1 MEVETVAAEI
11 RYSLKVPSLSSYSE
25 GNELFTEFPM
35 SVCGLRS
42 RWGVKIQPFLSSKP
56 NKPHHINSDIG
67 ITLSCLRTNIT
78 NPDIDIYCSVVGR
91 GEEHECK
98 LELVKEEEEDGKA
111 PLRRT
116 WQGVLVPRLTLHVY
130 DLLPR
135 DQLTAILRFVIRTD
149 DVWGNND
156 PLEELSAQIGKLRKG
171 KCPGDVNILTSDG
184 VAISVHSDVL
194 HARSSLLRERILDIP
209 EEITTPKTKKHL
221 QMKENASEIDSE
233 TPLSSFF
240 GSDVS
245 SSGYTSNNSSSTNST
260 SMSDNVSSPNCPK
273 SANVSSPC
281 RAKSVHISS
290 PFHPKSPLRTD
301 RVTSARSGT
310 RVTVAS
316 PGHPRSPSHPTG
328 QRHYDGKGFS
338 SASGDKRPYS
348 PSKFSPSKRP
358 SPKVT
363 QDSPCRR
370 ILQWEDQVPRSRQA
384 SSFPQLSCDSVNSST
399 SSSAFSKSPLKELE
413 LNIQRS
419 PGRGRTVKVNM
430 SASVAEAMLD
440 WIYMGESSDLAQ
452 LAKPLL
458 VAGKRHGV
466 EGLVVACEQHLAATL
481 TPATAPHTLLLAHKY
496 SADSLC
502 SATMKYAVSRAK
514 DVTSQPSWATVASR
528 SPALMTK
535 FSRLLAL
542 HAHPGRKR

>member
-11 RYSLKVPSLSSYSE
+11 KYTLKVPSLSSYSE

-91 GEEHECK
+91 GKEHECK

-116 WQGVLVPRLTLHVY
+116 WQGVLVPRLALHVY
-130 DLLPR
+130 DLLPH

-156 PLEELSAQIGKLRKG
+156 PLEELSAQIAHTA
-171 KCPGDVNILTSDG
+171 PSQSTFP
-184 VAISVHSDVL
+184 VHF
-194 HARSSLLRERILDIP
+194 I
-209 EEITTPKTKKHL
+209 
-221 QMKENASEIDSE
+221 
-233 TPLSSFF
+233 
-240 GSDVS
+240 
-245 SSGYTSNNSSSTNST
+245 
-260 SMSDNVSSPNCPK
+260 
-273 SANVSSPC
+273 
-281 RAKSVHISS
+281 
-290 PFHPKSPLRTD
+290 PKSPLRTD
-301 RVTSARSGT
+301 RVTSARSGA
-310 RVTVAS
+310 RVTVTS
-316 PGHPRSPSHPTG
+316 PGHPRTPSHPTG
-328 QRHYDGKGFS
+328 QKHYDGKGFS

-440 WIYMGESSDLAQ
+440 WIYMGECSDLAQ

-502 SATMKYAVSRAK
+502 SATMKYAVSQGME
-514 DVTSQPSWATVASR
+514 VTSQPSWATVASR